1 MTNTL
6 TARRIKEL
14 LEDIKRYEDALKN
27 NTDEPQDM
35 VAMAWTTIAIAK
47 AKLTA
52 MKGEKK

>member
-14 LEDIKRYEDALKN
+14 LEEIKRYEQALKDHDN
-27 NTDEPQDM
+27 EPTEM
-35 VAMAWTTIAIAK
+35 IAVAWTTLAIAK

-52 MKGEKK
+52 LKGEKK

>member
-27 NTDEPQDM
+27 NTEEPQDM
-35 VAMAWTTIAIAK
+35 VAMAWTTLAIAK

-52 MKGEKK
+52 MKGESK

>member
-52 MKGEKK
+52 MKGDKK